1 MPANEGTVSV
11 SPPQIGDNFLRKV
24 CDNSLQSNLAR
35 LSSGDDEEDYQDG
48 CLNSIAKGE
57 SREDCNYRSLPV
69 KEVHEKF
76 MRSFIDLLLEE
87 AVFEVN
93 SLLKS
98 IVRGICM
105 YIDSWLL
112 K

>member
-11 SPPQIGDNFLRKV
+11 SPPQIGDNFLRKG
-24 CDNSLQSNLAR
+24 CDNSLQSDLAR
-35 LSSGDDEEDYQDG
+35 PSSGDDEEDRQNG
-48 CLNSIAKGE
+48 CPNSIVNGE

-69 KEVHEKF
+69 REVHEKF

-98 IVRGICM
+98 IVRRIWM
-105 YIDSWLL
+105 YIDSY
-112 K
+112 